1 MSTSSAAGVAALR
14 GVTELRGVRGPAL
27 REEGDDGFVF
37 AWRQQR
43 THNSEDVRER
53 GPPARR
59 SRRACR
65 ARCARCARCARRQR
79 RAFCLKQSL
88 ALTQNGPGPAMLQ
101 RTGGAMPSRSCS
113 DRTSYDESRRRKMA
127 RLTAAA
133 AATVV

>member
-43 THNSEDVRER
+43 TQNREDVRGR

-59 SRRACR
+59 ARR
-65 ARCARCARCARRQR
+65 ARCARCARRARRQR